1 MADRRY
7 RIGPRLVEL
16 AGLRGSPDRDLG
28 SAVVPAAAT
37 TVSVENVR

>member
-16 AGLRGSPDRDLG
+16 AGLRGSLDRDLG

-37 TVSVENVR
+37 TVLGENVR